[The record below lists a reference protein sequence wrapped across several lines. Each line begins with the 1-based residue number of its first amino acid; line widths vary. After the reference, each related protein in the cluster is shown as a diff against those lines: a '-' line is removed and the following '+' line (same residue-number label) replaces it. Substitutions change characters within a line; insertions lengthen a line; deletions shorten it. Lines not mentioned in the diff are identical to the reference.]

1 MLSAAKDLARWGN
14 KMLRCAQHDRAAPVL
29 SRLSAAKSLARRE
42 GSPDGQPSSPNPG
55 PSGAKVD
62 ACSLDL
68 RSPLPQHYYIV
79 PFRSVKTLQHHRPL
93 ANTRRIGVLG
103 GTFDPV
109 HYGHLVIAEEVYD
122 TLRLAEMVF
131 IPAGQPPH
139 KTNEVVTAAEHRL
152 AMLELAIAS
161 NPHFSISR
169 VDLDRP
175 GPSYTV
181 DTLRLLRKQWGE
193 QAAIYFVI
201 GWDSLEELLTWHDAA
216 GVLQQLTHL
225 VAVRRPG
232 YNEAEEYRDWLEDR
246 LPGIKQ
252 RLLVVEA
259 PQLDISSTDLRV
271 RVAEGRPIKYQ
282 TPESVE
288 QYIVQYGLYKQK
300 LVGNERERVHDA
312 NAS

>member
-1 MLSAAKDLARWGN
+1 M
-14 KMLRCAQHDRAAPVL
+14 
-29 SRLSAAKSLARRE
+29 RRV
-42 GSPDGQPSSPNPG
+42 G
-55 PSGAKVD
+55 
-62 ACSLDL
+62 
-68 RSPLPQHYYIV
+68 I
-79 PFRSVKTLQHHRPL
+79 
-93 ANTRRIGVLG
+93 LG

-131 IPAGQPPH
+131 IPTGQPPH
-139 KTNEVVTAAEHRL
+139 KTNEVVTAAGHRL

-232 YNEAEEYRDWLEDR
+232 YNEAGDR
-246 LPGIKQ
+246 LRLRKPHPCGGYDWQIVRLGADIGLRCEKCGRRVLLPRAEVERRTKQ
-252 RLLVVEA
+252 VLSRA
-259 PQLDISSTDLRV
+259 IDTDTPSSI
-271 RVAEGRPIKYQ
+271 E
-282 TPESVE
+282 
-288 QYIVQYGLYKQK
+288 
-300 LVGNERERVHDA
+300 
-312 NAS
+312 

>member
-1 MLSAAKDLARWGN
+1 M
-14 KMLRCAQHDRAAPVL
+14 
-29 SRLSAAKSLARRE
+29 LSAAKSLARRE
-42 GSPDGQPSSPNPG
+42 GSPDGQPSLPNPG
-55 PSGAKVD
+55 SSGAEVD
-62 ACSLDL
+62 AYSLDL

-79 PFRSVKTLQHHRPL
+79 PFRSIKTLQHHRPL

-131 IPAGQPPH
+131 IPTGQPPH

-193 QAAIYFVI
+193 QTAIYFVI

-216 GVLQQLTHL
+216 GGGQQPNHP
-225 VAVRRPG
+225 VAGPG
-232 YNEAEEYRDWLEDR
+232 PGCKSTEEK
-246 LPGIKQ
+246 P
-252 RLLVVEA
+252 
-259 PQLDISSTDLRV
+259 
-271 RVAEGRPIKYQ
+271 
-282 TPESVE
+282 
-288 QYIVQYGLYKQK
+288 
-300 LVGNERERVHDA
+300 
-312 NAS
+312 

>member
-1 MLSAAKDLARWGN
+1 M
-14 KMLRCAQHDRAAPVL
+14 
-29 SRLSAAKSLARRE
+29 
-42 GSPDGQPSSPNPG
+42 
-55 PSGAKVD
+55 
-62 ACSLDL
+62 
-68 RSPLPQHYYIV
+68 
-79 PFRSVKTLQHHRPL
+79 QHHRPL

-131 IPAGQPPH
+131 IPTGQPPH
-139 KTNEVVTAAEHRL
+139 KTNEVVTAAGHRL

-161 NPHFSISR
+161 NPHFSVSR

-288 QYIVQYGLYKQK
+288 QYIVQYGLYRQK